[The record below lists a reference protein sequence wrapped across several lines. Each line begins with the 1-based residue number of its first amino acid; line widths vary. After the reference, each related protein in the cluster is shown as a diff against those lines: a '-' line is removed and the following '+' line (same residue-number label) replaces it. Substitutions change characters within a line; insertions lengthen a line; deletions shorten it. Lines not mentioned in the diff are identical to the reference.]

1 MKMKVTVFNARHSL
15 RLSIGQR
22 VKLVHDPASKG
33 AAYDPKVIA
42 VWDEAMTEQ
51 LGVVGNKYG
60 ATVIKGTMNN
70 EALYNEMVA
79 RGLQDTKGYMT
90 IDGVVTEEGTV
101 TFRDGSTRT
110 AYVLEVTLPNPQNRQ
125 AGMLM
130 EFVLH
135 VRGSIKEYRGKTTV
149 LRELQA
155 GNKPDLWLKLKDGK
169 LVTYLLSNGEEVLAG
184 VVYEAEKGD
193 MDKLRAYMEKL
204 AERGASQ
211 IVEPVEASGNSYTI
225 RCEIDQETFDGV
237 LAGKV
242 IRTFSEVKK
251 EVINKGIVPE
261 DRLEEIEKYLRKCD
275 VEENLIKEIF
285 DSYEPV
291 PEEFQH
297 RIIRQPKTKFFDT
310 IGIVRKSIVY
320 LNAGFF
326 LRFEGGK
333 GTGKNTL
340 LETLAWVYQRP
351 LFEFCMTEQT
361 DKFDL
366 FGSKTFETEVDEN
379 GRQVTKMSFDREAL
393 VQAMEVGGFFD
404 LDEINAADDGPL
416 FALQSILDDRR
427 RVQIPGYGLVHIH
440 PKFRI
445 IATMNPLGYVG
456 TKELPEAVND
466 RFVPVIFPD
475 VPSIAKLLAH
485 RVPEAKPEDI
495 EICDKLFQS
504 VMKLYQDGQLSERCI
519 TVRGYIAALK
529 VADRLGI
536 YEALLDNVANRIND
550 LEYRATVASLVDDIA
565 G

>member
-1 MKMKVTVFNARHSL
+1 MKVTVFNARHSL
-15 RLSIGQR
+15 RLSVGQR
-22 VKLVHDPASKG
+22 VKLVHDPTSKG
-33 AAYDPKVIA
+33 AVYDPKVIS

-51 LGVVGNKYG
+51 LGVVGKQYG
-60 ATVIKGTMNN
+60 STVIEGTKNN
-70 EALYNEMVA
+70 EALYDAMVE
-79 RGLQDTKGYMT
+79 RGLQKDGSGYMVC
-90 IDGVVTEEGTV
+90 DGVVVDEGEV
-101 TFRDGSTRT
+101 TFRDGSTRK
-110 AYVLEVTLPNPQNRQ
+110 AFILEAILPNPPQETRNV
-125 AGMLM
+125 M

-135 VRGSIKEYRGKTTV
+135 VRGSIKEYKAKTKV

-155 GNKPDLWLKLKDGK
+155 GNKPALWVKAEGGK
-169 LVTYLLSNGEEVLAG
+169 IIAFLSENGQEVPAGLVHK
-184 VVYEAEKGD
+184 AETGD
-193 MDKLRAYMEKL
+193 MEKFQAYLECL
-204 AERGASQ
+204 AKRGAAQ
-211 IVEPVEASGNSYTI
+211 IVEAVEASGNSYSV
-225 RCEIDQETFDGV
+225 RCEIDQETFDDV

-242 IRTFSEVKK
+242 ILTLPEVKK
-251 EVINKGIVPE
+251 AVIDKGIVPA

-285 DSYEPV
+285 ESYEPV

-297 RIIRQPKTKFFDT
+297 RIIRRPKTKFFDA
-310 IGIVRKSIVY
+310 IGVVRKSIVY

-340 LETLAWVYQRP
+340 IETLAWVYQRP

-366 FGSKTFETEVDEN
+366 FGSKTFESEVDEE
-379 GRQVTKMSFDREAL
+379 GRQITKMSFDREAL
-393 VQAMEVGGFFD
+393 IQAMEVGGFFD

-427 RVQIPGYGLVHIH
+427 RLQVPGYGLVEIH

-445 IATMNPLGYVG
+445 ISTMNPLGYVG

-475 VPSIAKLLAH
+475 VPSIAKMLAH
-485 RVPEAKPEDI
+485 RVPEAKPSDI
-495 EICDKLFQS
+495 EICDKLYQS
-504 VMKLYQDGQLSERCI
+504 IMKLYQDGQISERCI
-519 TVRGYIAALK
+519 TVRGYIDALK

>member
-1 MKMKVTVFNARHSL
+1 MKVTVFNARHNL
-15 RLSIGQR
+15 RLRIGQR
-22 VKLVHDPASKG
+22 MKLVHDPASKG

-70 EALYNEMVA
+70 EALYDEMVA
-79 RGLQDTKGYMT
+79 RGLQDAKGYMT
-90 IDGVVTEEGTV
+90 IDGVVIEEGTV
-101 TFRDGSTRT
+101 TFRDGSSRT
-110 AYVLEVTLPNPQNRQ
+110 AYVLKVTLPNPQNRQ
-125 AGMLM
+125 SGMLM

-155 GNKPDLWLKLKDGK
+155 GNKPDLWVKAVDGK
-169 LVTYLLSNGEEVLAG
+169 IIAFLSENGQEIPAGLVHK
-184 VVYEAEKGD
+184 AETGD
-193 MDKLRAYMEKL
+193 MEKFQAYLECL
-204 AERGASQ
+204 AKRGAAQ
-211 IVEPVEASGNSYTI
+211 IVEAVEASGNSYSV
-225 RCEIDQETFDGV
+225 RCEIEKENFDDV

-261 DRLEEIEKYLRKCD
+261 DRLEEIEKYLRKNG

-285 DSYEPV
+285 ESYEPV

-297 RIIRQPKTKFFDT
+297 RIIGRPKTKFFDA
-310 IGIVRKSIVY
+310 IGAVRKSIVY

-340 LETLAWVYQRP
+340 LETLAWIYQRP

-366 FGSKTFETEVDEN
+366 FGSKTFESEVDEN
-379 GRQVTKMSFDREAL
+379 GRQITKMSFDREAL

-404 LDEINAADDGPL
+404 LDEINAANDGPL

-427 RVQIPGYGLVHIH
+427 RVQVPGYGLVEIH

-475 VPSIAKLLAH
+475 KPSIANMLAH
-485 RVPEAKPEDI
+485 RVPEAKPSDI
-495 EICDKLFQS
+495 EICDKLHQS
-504 VMKLYQDGQLSERCI
+504 IMKLYQDGQLSERCI

-536 YEALLDNVANRIND
+536 YEALIDNVANRIND